1 MLIQLQIRNLAIVSS
16 MELELL
22 DGLSALTGETG
33 AGKSILI
40 DALGLALGERADN
53 GMIRAGSERAEV
65 TAVFDLI
72 GQPAASDW
80 LKAQQL
86 DETDECILR
95 RSLNREGRS
104 RAFINGRTVP
114 LQQLQVL
121 GNLLVEIHGQHAH
134 QSLIKSTHQRYL
146 LDAYGGQLELARQLA
161 QQFQQYQG
169 DLARLNSLTAAAD
182 ERASRLD
189 LLRYQMNELN
199 GLNLTLE
206 ELITLEQDHKRMS
219 HLEQLHDGCSDII
232 NGLDEERHSLRGQL
246 SRYVESLNQAKQL
259 DEALTEPT
267 EMLDSALI
275 QVDESIAY
283 LRNYL
288 SDLEIDP
295 AGLQRLEERMS
306 AIHDVARKY
315 RVKPEQLMEK
325 LQGIESELD
334 QLENADVAL
343 VDMTSQVEKQRET
356 YLQLGTHLSSQRQAT
371 AKRLGKEISLA
382 MQKLGMPGG
391 KFAVSLNA
399 LEIEQ
404 AGANGLEQV
413 EFQVSAN
420 PGMPLQP
427 LSKVASGGELSRISL
442 AIQVATIRCGSTP
455 TLVFDEVDVGIGGG
469 VAERVGQLLRILAAD
484 RQILCVTHLPQVA
497 AQAMYHFQVQKTT
510 QKQMTRTAIARLRDE
525 ERIHEIARMLGG
537 VQITEQTLAHA
548 QEMVNL
554 ASINPSG

>member
-22 DGLSALTGETG
+22 DGLTALTGETG

-72 GQPAASDW
+72 GQPAASEW

-86 DETDECILR
+86 DEADECILR

-114 LQQLQVL
+114 LQQLQAL

-134 QSLIKSTHQRYL
+134 QSLIKTTHQRYL

-161 QQFQQYQG
+161 QQFQHYQD
-169 DLARLNSLTAAAD
+169 DLAQLNSLTAAAD

-206 ELITLEQDHKRMS
+206 ELTTLEQDHKRMS

-232 NGLDEERHSLRGQL
+232 NGLDEEQHSLRGQL
-246 SRYVESLNQAKQL
+246 SRFVESLNQAKQL

-295 AGLQRLEERMS
+295 AELQRLEERMS
-306 AIHDVARKY
+306 AVHDVARKY

-325 LQGIESELD
+325 LQGIENELD

-343 VDMTSQVEKQRET
+343 VDMASQVEKQRET

-391 KFAVSLNA
+391 KFAVSLNP

-469 VAERVGQLLRILAAD
+469 VAEIVGQMLRTLAAD

-497 AQAMYHFQVQKTT
+497 AQAMHHFQVQKTT
-510 QKQMTRTAIARLRDE
+510 QKQMTRTAIARLREE

-554 ASINPSG
+554 ASITPSG